1 MVLVPYRT
9 SRSVADD
16 LAHNAHAESHPVAG
30 GLAPHHG
37 PIAVLDSHGT
47 VQPSGSEMTGT
58 TIGLS
63 TARRPTEAK
72 RNIECLADRVRAAMS
87 GSFGFG
93 RRDYR
98 AGSAGLEACD
108 FAGSVTSG
116 SLNRRA
122 ISCG

>member
-16 LAHNAHAESHPVAG
+16 LAHNAHAESHLVAG

-72 RNIECLADRVRAAMS
+72 RNIECLADRVRAVHERPGVAGRPNIRS
-87 GSFGFG
+87 GFLSQH
-93 RRDYR
+93 
-98 AGSAGLEACD
+98 
-108 FAGSVTSG
+108 
-116 SLNRRA
+116 NRGMIVA
-122 ISCG
+122 